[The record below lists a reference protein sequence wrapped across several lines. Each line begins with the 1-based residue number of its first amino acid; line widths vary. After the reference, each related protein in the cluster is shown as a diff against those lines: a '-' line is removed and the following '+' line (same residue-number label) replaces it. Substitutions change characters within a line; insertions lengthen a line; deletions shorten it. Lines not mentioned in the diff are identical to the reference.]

1 MFYLIG
7 LGNPGEEYI
16 NTRHNIGRETIIN
29 FCKKNN
35 FSDFVFDKKS
45 NSLLAKGKVGKES
58 VTAMLPE
65 TFMNNS
71 GKAIAYFVKTK
82 KLGKSAGNYKGLT
95 GAENMLVV
103 HDDLDLG
110 IGTYK
115 IQFNR
120 GSGGNKGVESI
131 RRALKT
137 EAYARIKI
145 GTSPATPKGKV
156 KKPEQ
161 GEKVIEHVL
170 GKLSPKDLENF
181 KKIRPKILQAI
192 ESTITD
198 GYSFAMNHF
207 N

>member
-1 MFYLIG
+1 MKLVVG
-7 LGNPGEEYI
+7 LGNPGEEYTD
-16 NTRHNIGRETIIN
+16 TRHNTGRMMVFMVEKKIN
-29 FCKKNN
+29 PNLKIKFITP
-35 FSDFVFDKKS
+35 D
-45 NSLLAKGKVGKES
+45 
-58 VTAMLPE
+58 

-71 GKAIAYFVKTK
+71 GKSVAYFVKTK
-82 KLGKSAGNYKGLT
+82 KLGKGAGNYKGLN
-95 GAENMLVV
+95 GAENILVV

-131 RRALKT
+131 HKNLKT
-137 EAYARIKI
+137 ETYARIKI

-161 GEKVIEHVL
+161 GEKVINHVL
-170 GKLSPKDLENF
+170 GKFSPKDTEQF
-181 KKIRPKILQAI
+181 KKLRPKILKAI
-192 ESTITD
+192 EATIEE
-198 GYSFAMNHF
+198 GYMFAMNHF